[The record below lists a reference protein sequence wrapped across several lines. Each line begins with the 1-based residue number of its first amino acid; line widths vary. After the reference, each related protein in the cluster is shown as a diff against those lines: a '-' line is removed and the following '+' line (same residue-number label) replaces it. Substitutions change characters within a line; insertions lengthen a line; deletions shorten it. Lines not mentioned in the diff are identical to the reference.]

1 MSTVDSPPE
10 DAISSL
16 TDLGITRQQAT
27 SALMKYNNDVAR
39 AADYI
44 FSGNALDD
52 DEPPPLLEQHRGDG
66 AIDPGYEERQRT
78 QGDTDGTPNGIEDR
92 DDLVIG
98 KQSDACLIPSSLPSY
113 HPASYVLVD
122 DDPKID
128 VKPREPVSNNDYPED
143 LQRALE
149 ASVGDRERH
158 DIEKATAESLAHT
171 QPTELTAAKSSYYD
185 PNKWAVVTVNKNEDD
200 VNLTRAI
207 KASISLTW
215 WTDPDDPKM
224 RTRVPG
230 FPTALR
236 PPTHGYQFTPP
247 VLQALYHVPIFRRVV
262 LGYRPSIER
271 WGSPDGYWRGEGDSL
286 PIIQPMP
293 DTDEDDEQRPPYAG
307 QAGEAVLLPTSMK
320 SFYELQK
327 LFAFMELT
335 DRSYGNVMH
344 VLRSLHLPQPAGWD
358 DPEGSVE
365 DLYGHFDTLMF
376 ERSPERAKYVFFD
389 RIPEVMV
396 INLDRQ
402 SRSRVARNWG
412 SSSAHYHHRNFRI
425 DKFFYMDRYL
435 NRNRDEILRRYR
447 LKEKWGW
454 ELNELRKE
462 YAGLVSVGNKNITA
476 VDLLRGTMDYFN
488 NTRPSLCLENSDF
501 AMDDMYVIS
510 DHLERTTEQI
520 QKRITVLEAKQ
531 EELERCIVEL
541 FDTDDMRLFDYRL
554 HAVLMHDGN
563 NGSGRHWAYVWVT
576 QKTADPGQ
584 WMRFCDAEVRKVSED
599 EVFNDRVVSSTGGG
613 IYALIYSKG
622 EFEVIIDELRDI
634 ISSSLKAFVLA
645 DNHSHDLDSRSY
657 AERDRYHEDE
667 VSRDSS
673 PSIPDTPTFEDAPE
687 PNETAQPTLTLGSG
701 ASYLS
706 MVTDM
711 PMQERG
717 TLLMFEMDQVQS
729 DDYRIL
735 QRFEYFLAKVG
746 NIRALQWLLSNHVG
760 PELMLDDEPLV
771 ISPAAR
777 QDPRLLHAYQAFDWY
792 TRIAEPFVEAL
803 ECMLKDEFARAIEL
817 LLELKR
823 KEAGWLQGWSR
834 SSEVRDATPRAEE
847 LSRAERAQL
856 YGKILDESAR
866 RKIVEVPAYR
876 SRGLEDAIRIAQQ
889 TQTLVGPENVTTD
902 SFLARLREQW
912 LELPES
918 LTNTLEGPQSE
929 MLNQL
934 VMIYL
939 NEEPVIVSSPS
950 SDASAETFVDGA
962 SAPESM
968 AEHGLPRYQDLV
980 PGEVG
985 GEVRASE
992 REVQVQ
998 DIKESAEEEEEEE
1011 EVSQTWV
1018 GGVDGSETVIQA
1030 GEPVWKRYRDAKN
1043 AVDQRFNM
1051 YGIGG

>member
-78 QGDTDGTPNGIEDR
+78 QGDTDGTP
-92 DDLVIG
+92 
-98 KQSDACLIPSSLPSY
+98 KS
-113 HPASYVLVD
+113 SYVLVD

-365 DLYGHFDTLMF
+365 VFLEMLLGILIDVDKFRSRAASTMRFKRLFSISAQTDYVNSNGTASQHDEDEEANYLTFALSPDVRDLYGHFDTLMF

-856 YGKILDESAR
+856 YGKVCLQILDESAR

-912 LELPES
+912 LELPE
-918 LTNTLEGPQSE
+918 
-929 MLNQL
+929 
-934 VMIYL
+934 
-939 NEEPVIVSSPS
+939 
-950 SDASAETFVDGA
+950 
-962 SAPESM
+962 
-968 AEHGLPRYQDLV
+968 
-980 PGEVG
+980 
-985 GEVRASE
+985 
-992 REVQVQ
+992 
-998 DIKESAEEEEEEE
+998 
-1011 EVSQTWV
+1011 
-1018 GGVDGSETVIQA
+1018 
-1030 GEPVWKRYRDAKN
+1030 
-1043 AVDQRFNM
+1043 
-1051 YGIGG
+1051 